1 MHLRLF
7 AIAIC
12 TAILWPLS
20 DALAAPQL
28 LGVVATAEPISMT
41 CAEGDCTVELSAFC
55 LERDRAMPQDGMPYQ
70 LLDPSK
76 ITLVITNED
85 GETHRV
91 AAAPYVR
98 IASER
103 NFYAVKLS
111 LAESSARELGAA
123 HLAVAVA
130 PQLILVPQAAA
141 NDPQPITEEEV
152 AKVRDLRRGIAASF
166 FDQDSRDMAEVRI
179 MNRLINAL
187 PIEDRVDLATSGTIW
202 RKVVGEAYQLDQQD
216 PVIAEV
222 ASFYSSCRLGTNNPW
237 PPTLRRCL
245 QMSHDAIMG
254 GINAQYWRAA
264 DTGS

>member
-1 MHLRLF
+1 M
-7 AIAIC
+7 
-12 TAILWPLS
+12 
-20 DALAAPQL
+20 
-28 LGVVATAEPISMT
+28 
-41 CAEGDCTVELSAFC
+41 
-55 LERDRAMPQDGMPYQ
+55 
-70 LLDPSK
+70 
-76 ITLVITNED
+76 
-85 GETHRV
+85 
-91 AAAPYVR
+91 
-98 IASER
+98 
-103 NFYAVKLS
+103 
-111 LAESSARELGAA
+111 
-123 HLAVAVA
+123 
-130 PQLILVPQAAA
+130 
-141 NDPQPITEEEV
+141 
-152 AKVRDLRRGIAASF
+152 RDLRRGIAGSF

-222 ASFYSSCRLGTNNPW
+222 ASFYSSCRLGTDNPW